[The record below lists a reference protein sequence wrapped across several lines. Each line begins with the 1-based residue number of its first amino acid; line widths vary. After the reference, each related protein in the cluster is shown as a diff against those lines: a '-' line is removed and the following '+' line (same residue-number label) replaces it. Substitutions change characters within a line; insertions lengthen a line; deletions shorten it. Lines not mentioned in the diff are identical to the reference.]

1 MRQSKSILIG
11 YARVST
17 QDQTLQLQT
26 DALTAAGCARIFSD
40 VASGARTARPG
51 LEQALSHLRQ
61 GDTLAVWRLDR
72 LGRSLAH
79 LVQTVGDLERQEK
92 GFKSIT
98 EQIDTTTPSGRL
110 VFHLFASLAQFERDL
125 IRERVRAG
133 ITAARARGR
142 VGGRPRVLSGA
153 KAKLAAKLMSDRD
166 RNVADIC
173 RALNVSRA
181 TLYRVAQEQT
191 PPATTSAGSTAR
203 KPTKAVETANKA
215 KTPTTPRR
223 GTKIISKP
231 TPKP

>member
-26 DALTAAGCARIFSD
+26 DALTAAGCERIFSD
-40 VASGARTARPG
+40 VASGARGARPG
-51 LEQALSHLRQ
+51 LEQALSHLRK

-79 LVQTVGDLERQEK
+79 LVQTVGDLEREEK
-92 GFKSIT
+92 GFRSIT

-142 VGGRPRVLSGA
+142 MGGRPRVLEGA
-153 KAKLAAKLMSDRD
+153 KAKLAAKLMAD
-166 RNVADIC
+166 RNRNVSDIC
-173 RALNVSRA
+173 RALGVSRA
-181 TLYRVAQEQT
+181 TLYRLAQEQT
-191 PPATTSAGSTAR
+191 PPAPTAAG
-203 KPTKAVETANKA
+203 KKA
-215 KTPTTPRR
+215 KNPAKPSTKTKPSTKRR
-223 GTKIISKP
+223 P
-231 TPKP
+231 